1 MPALFI
7 LLVVVGGSFWWFEY
21 PNLHDQTIGVLKV
34 VAGIAFAYWCY
45 RKAHYRFRL
54 SRHGRLLELLRS
66 FAARLTDGKLAVA
79 GFFQGGTARVV
90 GNYDGLLLQL
100 DASFGERSFMAY
112 QLTGVDSFAELEA
125 EPSSLISRLLG
136 GNPVDY
142 LVPLSERRGGPELAL
157 RRLFADL
164 GIDSVSMSRGVLRA
178 TGPASEL
185 NLSPDRVFTV
195 FRELSRIARVFAKPR
210 PATRSRL
217 GPRTQRRRS
226 A

>member
-1 MPALFI
+1 M
-7 LLVVVGGSFWWFEY
+7 VVVGGSFWWFEN
-21 PNLHDQTIGVLKV
+21 PDLQEQAIGVLKV

-66 FAARLTDGKLAVA
+66 FAAGLTDGKLAVA

-100 DASFGERSFMAY
+100 DASFGDRPSMVY
-112 QLTGVDSFAELEA
+112 QLTGVDSFAEFEA
-125 EPSSLISRLLG
+125 EPASVISRLLG
-136 GNPVDY
+136 GEPVDY
-142 LVPLSERRGGPELAL
+142 LIPLTERRGGPELAL
-157 RRLFADL
+157 RRLFGDL
-164 GIDSVSMSRGVLRA
+164 GIDSVCMSRGVLRA
-178 TGPASEL
+178 TGSASEV

-195 FRELSRIARVFAKPR
+195 FRELGRIARVFAKPR
-210 PATRSRL
+210 PTTSARFSPKTR
-217 GPRTQRRRS
+217 RRRS